1 MQAPGE
7 IFSREM
13 GKGQKAAPGACKC
26 PRVYTIM
33 DRIPVLWEGRRPDMQ
48 KTEMKHL
55 FSAAA
60 DYMDSQVTVCGW
72 VNDGSPRM
80 HPMTVAASSF
90 P

>member
-1 MQAPGE
+1 
-7 IFSREM
+7 M

-60 DYMDSQVTVCGW
+60 DYMDAAMPISRGGESYVVYILDNRETVRSRPG
-72 VNDGSPRM
+72 R
-80 HPMTVAASSF
+80 
-90 P
+90 